1 MVCVIIL
8 LLLVPGMLVWKIADG
23 GALSGCR
30 EIAGAFVDWLIHD
43 LVIACA
49 VYTLFYVLKGP
60 VSISFSAAYPNE
72 EVYYSIYDIGFVFQY
87 AAMALAVAAV
97 LGGAERL
104 FRKWFLRRGNAPE
117 GKKR

>member
-8 LLLVPGMLVWKIADG
+8 LLLVPGMLTWKIADG
-23 GALSGCR
+23 RELFGCR
-30 EIAGAFVDWLIHD
+30 EIAGALVDWLIHD

-60 VSISFSAAYPNE
+60 VSISFSAAYPAE

-87 AAMALAVAAV
+87 AALALAVAVV
-97 LGGAERL
+97 LGGMERFL
-104 FRKWFLRRGNAPE
+104 KKWVRRKGTR
-117 GKKR
+117 

>member
-23 GALSGCR
+23 GELSGCR
-30 EIAGAFVDWLIHD
+30 EIAGACVDWLIHD

-49 VYTLFYVLKGP
+49 VYALFYVRKGA
-60 VSISFSAAYPNE
+60 VSISFSTAYPNE

-87 AAMALAVAAV
+87 AVMALAVAV
-97 LGGAERL
+97 ILGGAEHL
-104 FRKWFLRRGNAPE
+104 LRKWIRQRG
-117 GKKR
+117 KR